1 MSELRKEPLSGD
13 WIILAP
19 GRNARPR
26 FLDQKKP
33 ARKPLPKS
41 TCPFEHLEKSDQWP
55 PILSYP
61 NQKHWKLI
69 VVPNK
74 YPALQED
81 RHICAVSLRHGI
93 YETKSGVG
101 THDLL
106 ISRDHNKNF
115 ADLSPAL
122 AIELLKM
129 LQERHRMMAKDPCSA
144 YVSSFFNWGPGAG
157 ASVWHPHY
165 QTLTL
170 PIVPPQVARSL
181 RGAEEYFAR
190 NRRCLRCDII
200 RLEQKEKVR
209 IIEEN
214 AHAIAI
220 APYASRSP
228 FEVSI
233 LPKKHFSHFGTTPVA
248 VTRAIAPMLQSVMRR
263 MKKYLNDPD
272 LNFFIHGAPLRVTS
286 DKGQVTLLR
295 RGYGGQAK
303 KLQESHHWHIEIVPK
318 ISVKAGFEFSTGI
331 DINIV
336 DPDRATE
343 ILRGKS

>member
-33 ARKPLPKS
+33 KRKPLPKS

-61 NQKHWKLI
+61 NVKNWKLI

-74 YPALQED
+74 YPALEE
-81 RHICAVSLRHGI
+81 HKNLCAAALHHGL
-93 YETKSGVG
+93 YEAKSGVG

-106 ISRDHNKNF
+106 ISRDHSKNF
-115 ADLSPAL
+115 ADLTPSL
-122 AIELLKM
+122 AYELLKL
-129 LQERHRMMAKDPCSA
+129 LQERHRMMAKDPCAA

-170 PIVPPQVARSL
+170 PIVPPHVARSL
-181 RGAEEYFAR
+181 AGAEEYFKK
-190 NRRCLRCDII
+190 NKRCARCDII
-200 RLEQKEKVR
+200 RFEQKEKVR
-209 IIEEN
+209 IVEEN

-233 LPKKHFSHFGTTPVA
+233 LPKKHFSHFGTTSEETIRSISSV
-248 VTRAIAPMLQSVMRR
+248 LQSVMQRI
-263 MKKYLNDPD
+263 KKNLNDPD
-272 LNFFIHGAPLRVTS
+272 LNFFIHGAPLPVTS
-286 DKGQVTLLR
+286 GKGQGTR
-295 RGYGGQAK
+295 KIDAI
-303 KLQESHHWHIEIVPK
+303 HHWHIEVIPK
-318 ISVKAGFEFSTGI
+318 VSTKAGFEFSTGI

-336 DPDRATE
+336 DPDDAAK
-343 ILRGKS
+343 ILG

>member
-13 WIILAP
+13 WIIMAP

-26 FLDQKKP
+26 FLDEKRKK
-33 ARKPLPKS
+33 RVPLPKS
-41 TCPFEHLEKSDQWP
+41 TCPFEHLEKGDQWP

-61 NQKHWKLI
+61 NARNWKL
-69 VVPNK
+69 VLVPNK
-74 YPALQED
+74 YPALASGNL
-81 RHICAVSLRHGI
+81 CAVPLRHGI
-93 YETKSGVG
+93 YEAKSGVG
-101 THDLL
+101 AHDLL

-129 LQERHRMMAKDPCSA
+129 LQERHRMMAMDPCNA

-170 PIVPPQVARSL
+170 PIIPPHVERSIK
-181 RGAEEYFAR
+181 GAEEYFVK
-190 NRRCLRCDII
+190 NKRCARCDIVQFE
-200 RLEQKEKVR
+200 RKEKKR
-209 IIEEN
+209 IIKEN

-228 FEVSI
+228 FEISI
-233 LPKKHFSHFGTTPVA
+233 LPKQHFSHFGTTPEPVI
-248 VTRAIAPMLQSVMRR
+248 RSIAPILQSAMRSI
-263 MKKYLNDPD
+263 KKNLNDPD
-272 LNFFIHGAPLRVTS
+272 LNFFIHGAPI
-286 DKGQVTLLR
+286 KGVKDRQR
-295 RGYGGQAK
+295 IR
-303 KLQESHHWHIEIVPK
+303 KLQNAHHWHIEIVPK

-336 DPDRATE
+336 DPDGAAK
-343 ILRGKS
+343 ILRGGK